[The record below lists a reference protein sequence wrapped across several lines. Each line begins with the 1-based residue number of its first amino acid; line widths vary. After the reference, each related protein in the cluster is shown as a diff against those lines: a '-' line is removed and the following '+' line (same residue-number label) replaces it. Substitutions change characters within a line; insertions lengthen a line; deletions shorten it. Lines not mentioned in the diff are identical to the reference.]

1 MRIMILNMKTLKN
14 LSNEIRV
21 KYLSTIYMYP
31 IYFLLLKYQ
40 ILILSFST
48 TSNPYDIWY
57 MVKNLTV
64 RNGVQFKKVHYA
76 CNSMEEI

>member
-1 MRIMILNMKTLKN
+1 MRIMILNMKTF
-14 LSNEIRV
+14 RV

-64 RNGVQFKKVHYA
+64 RNGVQFKKSA
-76 CNSMEEI
+76 LCMQ